1 MHTSKSIFLCTYVF
15 EINHSTKHIR
25 SFTTKKVEKIVAR
38 GMDKDALMK
47 DKYALSRALHYGQI
61 KSKRWRLVDVVI
73 EKYLSE
79 SFY

>member
-1 MHTSKSIFLCTYVF
+1 V
-15 EINHSTKHIR
+15 R
-25 SFTTKKVEKIVAR
+25 GIVAK
-38 GMDKDALMK
+38 GKDKDALMK
-47 DKYALSRALHYGQI
+47 DDYALNRALHYGQI